1 MGGGVSPN
9 EKVRSSVPQLKKKKK
24 EERHRRAIRDV
35 NPKNSSKDLSHFLQ
49 KFEM

>member
-9 EKVRSSVPQLKKKKK
+9 EKVRSSVPQLKK

-49 KFEM
+49 NFEM

>member
-24 EERHRRAIRDV
+24 NGTEELFV
-35 NPKNSSKDLSHFLQ
+35 
-49 KFEM
+49 M

>member
-24 EERHRRAIRDV
+24 ERHRRAIRDV

-49 KFEM
+49 KFEI

>member
-24 EERHRRAIRDV
+24 KNGTEELFV
-35 NPKNSSKDLSHFLQ
+35 
-49 KFEM
+49 M